1 MTPMR
6 QELNGWD
13 AESVQ
18 DSDLLDLQLAG
29 DWSENTKRE
38 VLEAV
43 QGARISFPAA
53 TDLNER
59 IAGWASNT
67 KDAEKQLQE
76 ARGRL
81 QFANDKAAEI
91 LNCLQAFDYDEKVSE
106 IYDMVIALRGRIEDA
121 DNGVY
126 NAMMELPDIEV
137 PYDAQ

>member
-1 MTPMR
+1 MR

-29 DWSENTKRE
+29 DWPKNTKRE
-38 VLEAV
+38 VLEAI

-53 TDLNER
+53 MDLNDR
-59 IAGWASNT
+59 IADWASNT
-67 KDAEKQLQE
+67 KDADKQLQE

-81 QFANDKAAEI
+81 QFANDKATEM
-91 LNCLQAFDYDEKVSE
+91 LSCLQAFDYDEKVSE
-106 IYDMVIALRGRIEDA
+106 IYDMVIALQGRIEDA
-121 DNGVY
+121 DNGIY

-137 PYDAQ
+137 PDDDQ